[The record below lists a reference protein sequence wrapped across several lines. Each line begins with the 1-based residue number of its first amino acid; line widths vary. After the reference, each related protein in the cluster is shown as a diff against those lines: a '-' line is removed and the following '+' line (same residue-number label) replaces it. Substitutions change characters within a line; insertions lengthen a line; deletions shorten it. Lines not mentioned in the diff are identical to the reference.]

1 MHAAFGDFLSVGTAT
16 AAQIEFINMVVEHLT
31 DQGMLNP
38 ELLYEFTDVA
48 PTGPDRLFDEDK
60 VARLFTKIKTINE
73 SAAA

>member
-1 MHAAFGDFLSVGTAT
+1 
-16 AAQIEFINMVVEHLT
+16 MVVEHLT
-31 DQGMLNP
+31 DQGTLNP